1 MNNAAL
7 IRCPECST
15 VNRVPNEKIQQGLM
29 PVCGKCKTAL
39 PSNQPAT
46 VTDATFLAEVERSP
60 LPVLVDMWAEWCG
73 PCHAIAP
80 VLDQL
85 AIEMAG
91 HLRVAKLNVDE
102 NPETSQRFSI
112 RSIPA
117 LLVFKDGQEVDR
129 IVGVHPKSEIVRRL
143 QQVLG

>member
-1 MNNAAL
+1 
-7 IRCPECST
+7 
-15 VNRVPNEKIQQGLM
+15 VNRVPKEKIQKGRI
-29 PVCGKCKTAL
+29 PVCGRCKVPL
-39 PSNQPAT
+39 PANQPVS

-91 HLRVAKLNVDE
+91 LIRVAKLNVDE
-102 NPETSQRFSI
+102 NPETSQRFDI

-117 LLVFKDGQEVDR
+117 LLVFKNGKEVDR
-129 IVGVHPKSEIVRRL
+129 IVGVQPKSEIVRRL
-143 QQVLG
+143 QQVLD